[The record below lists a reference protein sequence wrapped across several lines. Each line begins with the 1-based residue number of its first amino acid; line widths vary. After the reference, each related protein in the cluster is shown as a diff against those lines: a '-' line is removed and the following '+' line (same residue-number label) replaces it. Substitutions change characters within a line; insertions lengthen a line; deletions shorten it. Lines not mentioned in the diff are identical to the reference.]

1 MYCSSEDMPALAFY
15 IQGTV
20 ETCTYVIYHIVMT
33 WIAAFLITA
42 WFVIAKI
49 APEPNNY
56 SSRILLYFFISLLF
70 GLEGA
75 AIFIIVATSM
85 PVHQQDTSPSAPP
98 IQQAPLPSPP
108 QPIAPPP
115 QPTEWPQ
122 PTAPEWPR
130 IDRGDI
136 AQEPSRNFP

>member
-85 PVHQQDTSPSAPP
+85 PVPQQNINAPSAPP
-98 IQQAPLPSPP
+98 IRQ
-108 QPIAPPP
+108 APPP
-115 QPTEWPQ
+115 P
-122 PTAPEWPR
+122 PTAPE
-130 IDRGDI
+130 
-136 AQEPSRNFP
+136 